1 MPNGSGRRRGI
12 CRYAGKMDDD
22 EAKTVLSGMTISLI
36 GMIIGAVVVIIA
48 CAGLGYWCLSGLLW

>member
-1 MPNGSGRRRGI
+1 
-12 CRYAGKMDDD
+12 MDDD